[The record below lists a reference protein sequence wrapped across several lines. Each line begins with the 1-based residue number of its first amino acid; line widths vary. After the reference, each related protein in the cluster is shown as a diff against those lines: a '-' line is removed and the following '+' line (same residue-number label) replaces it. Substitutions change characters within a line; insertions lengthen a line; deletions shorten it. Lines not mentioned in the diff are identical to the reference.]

1 MQSSQAG
8 VCKLTNKI
16 HHMIVV
22 HPALSWV
29 MVQLFGKEPP
39 AMQDPAMQDPAM
51 QDPAMQD
58 KALYQ
63 HILGLTSPWTVS
75 EVKLNMQ
82 DEEIQVRVEHPV
94 GTKFCCPE
102 CKKQLAC
109 YDHA

>member
-1 MQSSQAG
+1 
-8 VCKLTNKI
+8 
-16 HHMIVV
+16 MIVV

-29 MVQLFGKEPP
+29 MVQLFGKEP
-39 AMQDPAMQDPAM
+39 PAM

-102 CKKQLAC
+102 CQKQLAC